1 MPVSIEDKPCTG
13 AQIRVR
19 VIGLNEF
26 SATDPC
32 GGPAWT
38 HGVF

>member
-1 MPVSIEDKPCTG
+1 MTVWLQDKPCTG

-19 VIGLNEF
+19 VIGLIEA
-26 SATDPC
+26 SAIDPT